1 MTIDQLGH
9 PADGIVHLLARL
21 GFQDDHHI
29 PDLLRESRGLCEEL
43 EFDADTVS
51 YFLSHIIIERG
62 PQPGMSTWRKR
73 LFIALAHNAATPATY
88 FKLPLD
94 RTVVMGSRIEL

>member
-1 MTIDQLGH
+1 
-9 PADGIVHLLARL
+9 VHLLARL

-29 PDLLRESRGLCEEL
+29 PDLLRESHGLCEEL
-43 EFDADTVS
+43 QFDTDTVS
-51 YFLSHIIIERG
+51 YFLSHITIERG
-62 PQPGMSTWRKR
+62 PQPGMSSWRKR
-73 LFIALAHNAATPATY
+73 LFIALAHNAATPATH